1 MRVPTHNKA
10 PTHNEV
16 PTHNEAPTHNG
27 LPTQKH
33 PPPAQGARALQWR
46 IAASLAVVAGL
57 ALGGAA
63 LSDAGVSR
71 EAIAQLMKQ
80 SFGERGEA
88 RLDRL
93 DQSDLQRIC
102 SDYTGRELPRE
113 LREGLEK
120 AALDAVK
127 YPSDG
132 RYLGDFKAG
141 ERIAQS
147 GVGMQFSDAPGTVA
161 GGNCYACH
169 QISKEELAYGNI
181 GPSLYQYGK
190 LRGNSEPIL
199 RYTWARIYN
208 AHAFG
213 ACNSMPRFGAAGI
226 LTEQQMRDVMAL
238 LLDPQSPV
246 NR

>member
-1 MRVPTHNKA
+1 M
-10 PTHNEV
+10 
-16 PTHNEAPTHNG
+16 NEASRTWKR
-27 LPTQKH
+27 LPHRPQ
-33 PPPAQGARALQWR
+33 RA
-46 IAASLAVVAGL
+46 IAAFAVAAGL
-57 ALGGAA
+57 GFGGAA
-63 LSDAGVSR
+63 LSDAVPTR
-71 EAIAQLMKQ
+71 DEIAQRMKQ

-88 RLDRL
+88 RLERL
-93 DQSDLQRIC
+93 DQSELQRIC
-102 SDYTGRELPRE
+102 SEYAGKELPKE

-132 RYLGDFKAG
+132 KYLGDFNAG

-147 GVGMQFSDAPGTVA
+147 GVGLQFSDAPGTVA

-190 LRGNSEPIL
+190 LRGDSEPIL
-199 RYTWARIYN
+199 KYTWARIYN

-226 LTEQQMRDVMAL
+226 LSEQQIRDVMAL
-238 LLDPQSPV
+238 LLDPKSPV

>member
-1 MRVPTHNKA
+1 MKVPTR
-10 PTHNEV
+10 
-16 PTHNEAPTHNG
+16 
-27 LPTQKH
+27 KH
-33 PPPAQGARALQWR
+33 STPGQGARALQR
-46 IAASLAVVAGL
+46 RAAASLAVLAGL
-57 ALGGAA
+57 ALGGTA
-63 LSDAGVSR
+63 LSDAVPSP
-71 EAIAQLMKQ
+71 EAIAQLMKE
-80 SFGERGEA
+80 SFGERGGA

-102 SDYTGRELPRE
+102 SDYTGKELPKE

-120 AALDAVK
+120 AALDTVK

-132 RYLGDFKAG
+132 RYLGDFKVG

-147 GVGMQFSDAPGTVA
+147 GIGMQFSDAPGTVA